1 MTDVGQPDCKV
12 RREVLRVALGAGV
25 GVIAR
30 LAVGASRAADGSQ
43 ITIHSF
49 AFTPQTLTVDMGTTV
64 TWTNQDETIHSIV
77 CPELKL
83 RSNPLDT
90 NDSFNYVFRKAGTYD
105 YICGV
110 HPYMKGQ
117 VVVRG

>member
-1 MTDVGQPDCKV
+1 MTDVVQPASKA
-12 RREVLRVALGAGV
+12 RREVLRVALGAGA

-30 LAVGASRAADGSQ
+30 LAVRTSRAADGNHV
-43 ITIHSF
+43 TIHSF
-49 AFTPQTLTVDMGTTV
+49 AFTPQTLTVDVGTGV

-90 NDSFNYVFRKAGTYD
+90 NDSFTYVFRKAGTYD
-105 YICGV
+105 YICGM

>member
-1 MTDVGQPDCKV
+1 MTDVVQPSSKA
-12 RREVLRVALGAGV
+12 RREVLRVALGAGAA
-25 GVIAR
+25 VIAR
-30 LAVGASRAADGSQ
+30 LAVRASRADDGNH

-49 AFTPQTLTVDMGTTV
+49 AFTPQTLTVKVGTTV
-64 TWTNQDETIHSIV
+64 TWMNQDETIHSII

-90 NDSFNYVFRKAGTYD
+90 NDGFNYVFRKAGTYD
-105 YICGV
+105 YVCGL